1 MDRRILKQS
10 TSKIEIVR
18 ALDIFSILVND
29 SHYSKRLSNI
39 RTDINDNNGRV
50 IFFTRL
56 WSPNNAKSPLEKQRR
71 VMQNEFRINACRIIK
86 SNFKNS
92 MVGIQE
98 DAFSRTMAPD
108 LLLKRIVTKKSNFI
122 SQLKGADIGIA
133 DDGLFDTV
141 GWKIGEYIMGC
152 KAVIS
157 TPINVHIS
165 NFYENKNYLSPST
178 RDSYSELPVL
188 IEHLL
193 EDKRYMQL
201 KKENKDYYFKYLDP
215 STYINNIL
223 NRIT

>member
-1 MDRRILKQS
+1 
-10 TSKIEIVR
+10 
-18 ALDIFSILVND
+18 
-29 SHYSKRLSNI
+29 
-39 RTDINDNNGRV
+39 
-50 IFFTRL
+50 
-56 WSPNNAKSPLEKQRR
+56 
-71 VMQNEFRINACRIIK
+71 
-86 SNFKNS
+86 
-92 MVGIQE
+92 
-98 DAFSRTMAPD
+98 
-108 LLLKRIVTKKSNFI
+108 
-122 SQLKGADIGIA
+122 
-133 DDGLFDTV
+133 
-141 GWKIGEYIMGC
+141 MGC